1 MVVYSRYL
9 FCLFVWL
16 IDCLLVCVFRCINP
30 YISNVGGKSEKKRLI
45 WESVSF
51 SFRRPFDFE
60 WWYGWFKKYMILQQI
75 SRGKEILHGNL
86 PEKNSCTEKKKKS
99 FSLLSKHEEQWTV
112 FCETKLLV
120 LARQLIVAKNRTA
133 ASVKRC
139 TLYVKRNVSFGQEA
153 QWIPECSSV
162 DRSFRYLFTN
172 HTEVHSVHLR
182 QYTCLLKSRLFSFW
196 YSTNKFNR
204 YVLFSW
210 PRLFKDWIPL
220 STR

>member
-1 MVVYSRYL
+1 MGDLKNIWS
-9 FCLFVWL
+9 CSK
-16 IDCLLVCVFRCINP
+16 FR
-30 YISNVGGKSEKKRLI
+30 GEKK
-45 WESVSF
+45 SC
-51 SFRRPFDFE
+51 
-60 WWYGWFKKYMILQQI
+60 
-75 SRGKEILHGNL
+75 KEICLR
-86 PEKNSCTEKKKKS
+86 KNSCTEKKKS
-99 FSLLSKHEEQWTV
+99 ISLLSKHEEQWTV
-112 FCETKLLV
+112 LCETKLLV
-120 LARQLIVAKNRTA
+120 LARQIIVAKNRTA

-172 HTEVHSVHLR
+172 YTEVHSVHLR

-196 YSTNKFNR
+196 YSTNKFKR